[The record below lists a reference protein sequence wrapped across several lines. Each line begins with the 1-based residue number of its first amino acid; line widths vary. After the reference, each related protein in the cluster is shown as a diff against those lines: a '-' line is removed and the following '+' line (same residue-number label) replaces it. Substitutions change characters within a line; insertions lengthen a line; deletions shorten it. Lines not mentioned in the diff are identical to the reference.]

1 MKSIRES
8 YFIEAIPINCSM
20 QTQNRTSIFRNTLL
34 FATITFG
41 SFLLAVYFQWFGP
54 GTNVGG
60 GFCEAAREGMI
71 KQPANTWSNL
81 SFIFFGLLIA
91 YQLSS
96 ATFSH
101 ANNILTRSTFTAT
114 FFASLVVFL
123 GQGSM
128 AMHATETITGGVL
141 DMLSMY
147 LLAAFATAYAIQ
159 RSFNWNNLNFTI
171 TFFSVV
177 GVCEIAGQYHGQVPI
192 VGYAGNLAFGLFL
205 ITAASFESYNAFVKH
220 FQITRKYGYWSIF
233 FLLLGFT
240 VWNMWL
246 DGSPLCDPGS
256 LIQGHAIW
264 HICCAIAAYFLFR
277 FYVSEEVGTE
287 N

>member
-1 MKSIRES
+1 
-8 YFIEAIPINCSM
+8 M

-101 ANNILTRSTFTAT
+101 ANNTLTTKHFHSYFLCIVSRFPRS
-114 FFASLVVFL
+114 
-123 GQGSM
+123 
-128 AMHATETITGGVL
+128 
-141 DMLSMY
+141 
-147 LLAAFATAYAIQ
+147 
-159 RSFNWNNLNFTI
+159 
-171 TFFSVV
+171 
-177 GVCEIAGQYHGQVPI
+177 GQY
-192 VGYAGNLAFGLFL
+192 GYAR
-205 ITAASFESYNAFVKH
+205 H
-220 FQITRKYGYWSIF
+220 
-233 FLLLGFT
+233 
-240 VWNMWL
+240 
-246 DGSPLCDPGS
+246 
-256 LIQGHAIW
+256 
-264 HICCAIAAYFLFR
+264 
-277 FYVSEEVGTE
+277 
-287 N
+287 